1 MTSVIAEP
9 PPGVRAVAGSTS
21 AATAGVEYVQR
32 LTRRFRYDD
41 LPWQEAQRAGLLWS
55 PIRKP
60 HENAADEHWLS
71 RGTFADVP
79 HPELDATLRYPVS
92 KWIST
97 RGSWAAGRR
106 APLLG
111 EDDKLLRRRL
121 APRGRRKFKIR
132 ISNGP
137 VVPWSARRLL
147 AAATGHAARR
157 RRPGGE
163 TLAGGGHDGTVRENW
178 C

>member
-1 MTSVIAEP
+1 MRP
-9 PPGVRAVAGSTS
+9 VAGASD

-97 RGSWAAGRR
+97 RGSWTAGRR
-106 APLLG
+106 TVSYQFANQKPGKAGEAHGAFVAQSSGWYRWRWNNPTGDTITIHLQLG
-111 EDDKLLRRRL
+111 GYYE
-121 APRGRRKFKIR
+121 P
-132 ISNGP
+132 P
-137 VVPWSARRLL
+137 VVPSASMPYDR
-147 AAATGHAARR
+147 
-157 RRPGGE
+157 
-163 TLAGGGHDGTVRENW
+163 
-178 C
+178 